1 MSEAI
6 GAVLP
11 LAIGVAISPITIIAV
26 ILMLFSARARQNGPA
41 FLAGWVGAL
50 AVVGAIVF
58 VLAEAGR
65 VGSDGSSSNL
75 AALLKALLGVL
86 FLLLAVRQWRTR
98 PAEGEQAPMPK
109 WMAAI
114 DSFTTGRSLGLAALL
129 AGVNP
134 KNLALTVGAG
144 LAIAQTGAT
153 GASAVVALIVYVVVA
168 SLSVGIPVVYY
179 LAAGEGAKQ
188 TLDGWKAWLL
198 ANNSTIMTV
207 LFVVL
212 GIVLTGQ
219 GISALSI

>member
-1 MSEAI
+1 MTEAI

-11 LAIGVAISPITIIAV
+11 LAIGVAISPITIFAV

-50 AVVGAIVF
+50 TVVGSIVL

-75 AALLKALLGVL
+75 AAMLKALLGVL
-86 FLLLAVRQWRTR
+86 FLMLAVRQWRTR

-144 LAIAQTGAT
+144 LAIAQSGAT
-153 GASAVVALIVYVVVA
+153 GA
-168 SLSVGIPVVYY
+168 
-179 LAAGEGAKQ
+179 
-188 TLDGWKAWLL
+188 
-198 ANNSTIMTV
+198 
-207 LFVVL
+207 
-212 GIVLTGQ
+212 
-219 GISALSI
+219 